1 MLAEREE
8 VSDSEELSLELTLG
22 DPVSDPEPELDT
34 LAEIDAYETLDNPLM
49 LGLTV
54 PLLEWVAVGGGLLID
69 TEFVCVVV
77 SVEELVPL
85 KVLLA
90 EKLCETQAE
99 AVFVAELV
107 PVTVV
112 ETRPLLVI
120 MPLNE

>member
-1 MLAEREE
+1 VLAEREE